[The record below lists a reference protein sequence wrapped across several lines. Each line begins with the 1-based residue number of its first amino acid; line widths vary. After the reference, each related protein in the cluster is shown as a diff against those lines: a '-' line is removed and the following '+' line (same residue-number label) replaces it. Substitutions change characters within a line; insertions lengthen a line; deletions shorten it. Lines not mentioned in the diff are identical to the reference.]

1 MISVVFPDGLNWFY
15 ERLARSLEDELRR
28 LGVSATAIPAHELAV
43 SPPGPG
49 ACVLLVS
56 AAECAASADRT
67 SQREAFLAAVRCF
80 DRRVLINY
88 DSLHAHWFFEQLKLG
103 PGLFTEI
110 FDIAV
115 KPQAGAVYAGLP
127 YRWIPEALW
136 LLGANQ
142 KRPKWTAGR
151 AFPWAIVGHVNENRA
166 ALVSALIRSEEPH
179 GFVYLPPLKA
189 YGQNTGLDEERLG
202 KVLENSDFYIWN
214 SHHRHPYHEGVRAI
228 QAVAAG
234 AAPAKIEP
242 LYADRFSEIPWVYP
256 SLEAMDEAKRRSGP
270 GGLHRVALAFL
281 EQFPPLG
288 VSVRT
293 ALAA

>member
-1 MISVVFPDGLNWFY
+1 MINIVFPAGLNWFY
-15 ERLARSLEDELRR
+15 ERLARSLEDELCR
-28 LGVSATAIPAHELAV
+28 LGVSAICIPAHELAS
-43 SPPGPG
+43 SPRGSG
-49 ACVLLVS
+49 AGVLLVS

-67 SQREAFLAAVRCF
+67 SQRESFLAAIRGF
-80 DRRVLINY
+80 ERRVLMNY

-115 KPQAGAVYAGLP
+115 KPQAGPAYAGLP
-127 YRWIPEALW
+127 YTWIPEALW
-136 LLGANQ
+136 LLDANRE
-142 KRPKWTAGR
+142 RPRWTAGR

-166 ALVSALIRSEEPH
+166 ALVAALVQSMEPH

-189 YGQNTGLDEERLG
+189 YGSNSGLDEARLG
-202 KVLENSDFYIWN
+202 KILENSDLYIWN
-214 SHHRHPYHEGVRAI
+214 SHHGHPYHEGVRAI

-256 SLEAMDEAKRRSGP
+256 SLEAMDEARRRSGP
-270 GGLHRVALAFL
+270 DGLHRAALAFL

-288 VSVRT
+288 VSVKT
-293 ALAA
+293 ALAG